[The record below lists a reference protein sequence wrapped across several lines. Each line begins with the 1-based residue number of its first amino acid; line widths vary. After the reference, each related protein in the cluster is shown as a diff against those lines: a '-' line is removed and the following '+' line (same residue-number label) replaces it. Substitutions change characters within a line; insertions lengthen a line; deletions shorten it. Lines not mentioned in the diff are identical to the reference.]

1 MTQPFQASLLKFS
14 TKFLLIKAQFY
25 WYSRQAMVIAD
36 QCVKIGDSMQ
46 TLCKS
51 GVPQKSVFGPLL
63 LSFSQTLKLSSNDK
77 PNTASPHYQADNKII
92 SLGTLHQLY
101 FHSDQACS
109 FPLSCPCYQC
119 SNPTWTT
126 PLPQQLHICF
136 PSYVLPGTLMLK
148 LGVLLLQL
156 TPGPH
161 LYSWVDWRNVSK
173 VSCSRKQQQHQ
184 SCHTR
189 NQTHY
194 LLNSRL
200 MPLPFG

>member
-109 FPLSCPCYQC
+109 FPLLCPCYQC
-119 SNPTWTT
+119 SRQFIPTNFNFGCQHKM
-126 PLPQQLHICF
+126 L
-136 PSYVLPGTLMLK
+136 SYKQHVTINYKYNMIAIAHSYML
-148 LGVLLLQL
+148 
-156 TPGPH
+156 
-161 LYSWVDWRNVSK
+161 
-173 VSCSRKQQQHQ
+173 Q
-184 SCHTR
+184 S
-189 NQTHY
+189 
-194 LLNSRL
+194 
-200 MPLPFG
+200 